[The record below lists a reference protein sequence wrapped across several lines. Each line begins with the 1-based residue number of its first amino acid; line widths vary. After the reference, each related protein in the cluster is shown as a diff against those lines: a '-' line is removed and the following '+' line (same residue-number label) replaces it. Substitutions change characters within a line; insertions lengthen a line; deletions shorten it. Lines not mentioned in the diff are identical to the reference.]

1 MLFFRYCI
9 LYNVATAC
17 SIPRFAVAGC
27 RARSCK
33 PCGSQLATA
42 GPATG
47 KRGFYCGTATFIM
60 LLFNKKE

>member
-1 MLFFRYCI
+1 MDFMPLKGVK
-9 LYNVATAC
+9 L
-17 SIPRFAVAGC
+17 RFAVAGC